1 MARER
6 IVIVG
11 ASLAGAR
18 AAAGLRE
25 EGFDGEI
32 LLIGAEPRLPC
43 HRPPLSKGYLRGAA
57 QFEAQLIDSAASYAE
72 RDILLR
78 LGVRA
83 TAVDAGRK
91 LVWLDGGEQV
101 SYSRLL
107 VATGGRNRSLS
118 VPGAGLEGVFQL
130 RTVEDCDGI
139 RAAVRGARR
148 AVVIGFGFIGCEV
161 AASLRQL
168 GLEVAVVE
176 RQRVPLAR
184 VADPRRSARP
194 RNVLSGLRGSFR
206 CLRWV
211 AYRLSLT
218 A

>member
-130 RTVEDCDGI
+130 RDHCPAVGI
-139 RAAVRGARR
+139 VGRADVAPRVRGPSAGRRGAQQDHDVGADQVELAVEPSLPARPEDGGPG
-148 AVVIGFGFIGCEV
+148 A
-161 AASLRQL
+161 
-168 GLEVAVVE
+168 
-176 RQRVPLAR
+176 
-184 VADPRRSARP
+184 PRR
-194 RNVLSGLRGSFR
+194 
-206 CLRWV
+206 
-211 AYRLSLT
+211 
-218 A
+218 